1 MINSG
6 VVACFPHMANYAYAF
21 KYICEKGFEVKYL
34 IPPPI
39 SKRTLELGSKISPD
53 YVCSPFKY
61 SMGCFLEAL
70 ELGANCLMQIYGGC
84 RLNYYGE
91 LNSTILHDSGY
102 DFRFF
107 DMAAVDWHSRKSVF
121 ENFRIINPEMSIV
134 KVGLA
139 IPVTLSIF
147 KTLDKFEDFIRRN
160 VGFEVNNGEFDATYK
175 EFLKK
180 IEDVSNGKEF
190 KKLSKTYWK
199 KLNGIKTDKP
209 QKTIKVGLVGDYFTV
224 QEPFSNYFMEKELAK
239 FGMEVYRQ
247 MNITCTVIQR
257 QNKKKRKY
265 AKKYAKYNLGA
276 TANCTIAEAIKFAK
290 EGCAGIIQVK
300 SFGCTPEIDAM
311 PILQNVSRDFN
322 IPILHFSFDS
332 QTSETGVKTRL
343 EAFYDMVEARNAK

>member
-1 MINSG
+1 
-6 VVACFPHMANYAYAF
+6 
-21 KYICEKGFEVKYL
+21 
-34 IPPPI
+34 
-39 SKRTLELGSKISPD
+39 
-53 YVCSPFKY
+53 
-61 SMGCFLEAL
+61 
-70 ELGANCLMQIYGGC
+70 
-84 RLNYYGE
+84 
-91 LNSTILHDSGY
+91 
-102 DFRFF
+102 
-107 DMAAVDWHSRKSVF
+107 MAAVDWHSRKSVF

-160 VGFEVNNGEFDATYK
+160 VGFEVNDGEFDATYK